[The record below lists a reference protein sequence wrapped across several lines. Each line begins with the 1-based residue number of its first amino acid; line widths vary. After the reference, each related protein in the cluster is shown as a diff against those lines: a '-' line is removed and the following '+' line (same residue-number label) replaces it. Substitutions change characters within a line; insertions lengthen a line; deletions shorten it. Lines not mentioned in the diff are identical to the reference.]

1 MLDISVSRLKLYAR
15 GMDEELGRVRLNDT
29 TEIVVRIVE
38 YKGEKRLD
46 IRKYVTS
53 QRYTGWS
60 PQGISIP
67 LANVK
72 EIRELI
78 GKVE

>member
-1 MLDISVSRLKLYAR
+1 
-15 GMDEELGRVRLNDT
+15 MDEEIGRVKQNAT
-29 TEIVVRIVE
+29 TEIVIRIVE

-53 QRYTGWS
+53 ARYTGWS

-67 LANVK
+67 IEKVGEVK
-72 EIRELI
+72 DILN
-78 GKVE
+78 KM

>member
-1 MLDISVSRLKLYAR
+1 
-15 GMDEELGRVRLNDT
+15 MDEELGRVKLNAT

-53 QRYTGWS
+53 ARYTGWS

-67 LANVK
+67 LSNAN
-72 EIRELI
+72 EIKNILNKIE
-78 GKVE
+78 

>member
-1 MLDISVSRLKLYAR
+1 V
-15 GMDEELGRVRLNDT
+15 DEELGRIKVNDT
-29 TEIVVRIVE
+29 TDIVVRIVE

-67 LANVK
+67 LENVK
-72 EIRELI
+72 EIKEILEKI
-78 GKVE
+78 QSV